1 MPLYDY
7 ACSDCGRRI
16 EVRHGIHED
25 GPQRCEAC
33 GGRLR
38 RVLSPPAVHFKGSG
52 WAKKERA
59 ATRPGSG
66 ASASKE
72 GARTSTD
79 GKAGA
84 PSSTEA
90 SEPAG
95 DRGAATPSGAADR
108 GAGSSGTGTG
118 G

>member
-16 EVRHGIHED
+16 EVSHGIHED

-66 ASASKE
+66 GSASKE
-72 GARTSTD
+72 VAGPSTD

-90 SEPAG
+90 SEKAG
-95 DRGAATPSGAADR
+95 DRSATTPSGAADR